1 MRNRKHLLQRYT
13 RYTSYTHD
21 PVVLIMD
28 REVYEVL
35 EDKFKAV
42 NATVKE
48 VKGTDQILAEVKEW
62 IKKPIGLKVKDDSM
76 KVWRVRAKLVTKKG
90 KYKYAEVLKYLPPE
104 YAGKDF
110 IILPANEFKRL
121 MEF

>member
-1 MRNRKHLLQRYT
+1 
-13 RYTSYTHD
+13 
-21 PVVLIMD
+21 MD

-48 VKGTDQILAEVKEW
+48 VKGTDQILVEVKEW